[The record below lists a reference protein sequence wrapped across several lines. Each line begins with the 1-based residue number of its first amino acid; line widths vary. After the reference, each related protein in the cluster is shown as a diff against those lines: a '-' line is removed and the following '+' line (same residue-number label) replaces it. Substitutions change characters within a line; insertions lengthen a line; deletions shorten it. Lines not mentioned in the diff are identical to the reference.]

1 MINTSS
7 VACLSQTTCPEF
19 WKHSPIPDGEVDAF
33 KSIISTTDQI
43 SPCRALLSSPWN
55 TIVGVGLEMTM
66 HKEDR
71 IVIVGA
77 GIFGLSTAHKL
88 AQEGYQNILVLDRH
102 LPPTPDASS
111 SDISRV
117 VRFDYADEDYL
128 SLAYEAYQRWQLPR
142 YKGIFFPAPYI
153 LVGSGTPSHDSWI
166 SRTTAALSR
175 KGLPWA
181 KLDNAADAKNCYP
194 ILSGPLASPGFF
206 GYQNIQAGWADAN
219 KAVMQLRDDCL
230 ELGISFVSGR
240 AGTVVGFN
248 TDGRS
253 YIQSVRTL
261 ANTTVEGDHFVL
273 ATGAWSSGLVPM
285 YNSTLSTAQVLGYVR
300 LTDSEMEKY
309 KTLPIYANFS
319 TGWFNFPPHK
329 DTKMLKMAVHGW
341 GYTRTPSESERAVM
355 CDTKSSPPLVPP
367 RQRHNFAPPD
377 GEQRL
382 RQGLRETLPEL
393 ADRPFER
400 VAMCWYTD
408 TPTGDFVM
416 DFHPD
421 YKNLFVGGGGS
432 GHAFKFLPVLGEY
445 MSLALKKRLPP
456 ALATKWRFRTEYE
469 GRKDTF
475 LGDGSRGGPE
485 RRELY
490 SHERAKLRKKIKC
503 TAERPTCSFCRRLNQ
518 ECLYLPREQPRAD
531 ANSGR
536 VTKAAPQERFRRL
549 EAQVSD
555 IFDILQSLKNSR
567 GDSSHD
573 AEHRGDG
580 VSQPHRSTSN
590 VTACPPEA
598 AASFSFES
606 TRPEPP
612 PQVLDYLVDIY
623 RKKIHLQPLPL
634 LNPEDLRT
642 IIDNSPQYLRWSF
655 LALTVSF
662 SNHDFYKGKS
672 SEAIKLYSRSA
683 ADTVMKL
690 AAGGNSRVD
699 ILQSLCLLAFKDIKA
714 HKLTRAWM
722 TIGTTSRLASLR
734 QSAPD
739 PGSDEG
745 DQQDAALKCFW
756 SIFILEKTFPACISR
771 LPSISV
777 ATLNYPLSAPLPTP
791 HPTTRN
797 ESQPPYFSSEETIKD
812 FGINAYWLDK
822 ISLWGDVAVYLHE
835 VRAGK
840 VETPWSSQSTYARL
854 IMKMHECEAK
864 LPQQHLL
871 RNVSLSRRSHSEIAE
886 QDGYWRP
893 WAAMEIISHA
903 APAILNHPFLHIVA
917 MRSNQGVPQSR
928 LFLQQTVD
936 QALFHAGWVFRLIHI
951 CEDLEQHDPLIGH
964 LVAATA
970 TIPLF
975 FQFAKDQKV
984 AQKAKQDLAKG
995 DEYLSRMSGE
1005 WPHIAQKLE
1014 ILRNMQS
1021 IAKRAPETTDGSTIV
1036 TFPPLM
1042 LWELLDPQ
1050 LLLVTQDAS
1059 TSPQLTSQAGGLGDA
1074 SIGITT
1080 HFTHPLVEEKDQGE
1094 WPESAENLPM
1104 SFNAFSP
1111 RFQEFEHM
1119 PIDDFFPHVT
1129 PDELD
1134 WFRAA

>member
-1 MINTSS
+1 
-7 VACLSQTTCPEF
+7 
-19 WKHSPIPDGEVDAF
+19 
-33 KSIISTTDQI
+33 
-43 SPCRALLSSPWN
+43 
-55 TIVGVGLEMTM
+55 M

-142 YKGIFFPAPYI
+142 YKGIFYPAPYI

-181 KLDNAADAKNCYP
+181 KLDNAADAKHCYP

-206 GYQNIQAGWADAN
+206 GYHNVQAGWADAN

-230 ELGISFVSGR
+230 ELGISFISGR

-248 TDGRS
+248 TDARS
-253 YIQSVRTL
+253 CIRSVRTL

-300 LTDSEMEKY
+300 LTESEMEKY

-319 TGWFNFPPHK
+319 TGWFNFPPHR

-355 CDTKSSPPLVPP
+355 CNTKSSPPLVPP

-416 DFHPD
+416 DFDPD

-445 MSLALKKRLPP
+445 MCLALKKRLPP

-485 RRELY
+485 RRELD
-490 SHERAKLRKKIKC
+490 SHERAKL
-503 TAERPTCSFCRRLNQ
+503 
-518 ECLYLPREQPRAD
+518 
-531 ANSGR
+531 
-536 VTKAAPQERFRRL
+536 
-549 EAQVSD
+549 
-555 IFDILQSLKNSR
+555 
-567 GDSSHD
+567 
-573 AEHRGDG
+573 
-580 VSQPHRSTSN
+580 
-590 VTACPPEA
+590 
-598 AASFSFES
+598 
-606 TRPEPP
+606 PEPP

-634 LNPEDLRT
+634 LSPEDLRT

-699 ILQSLCLLAFKDIKA
+699 VLQSLCLLAFKDIKA

-777 ATLNYPLSAPLPTP
+777 ATLNYPPSAPLPTP

-812 FGINAYWLDK
+812 LGINAYWLDK

-995 DEYLSRMSGE
+995 DEYLSRMAGE

-1059 TSPQLTSQAGGLGDA
+1059 TSPQLISQGGGLGDA

-1080 HFTHPLVEEKDQGE
+1080 HFTHPLVEEEDQGE

-1134 WFRAA
+1134 WFRPA